1 MKLIMLFI
9 LTFIALN
16 AHASEDRQENSE
28 RIICLSDF
36 PKDSMMFRGKPHFK
50 AAYEEYYKYKNAIKF
65 APLKPFH
72 FSYSQIEF
80 GYERMMGMRFVTEI
94 STGIILPN
102 TIMYS
107 DEGVNPKNKGF
118 TFSLEER
125 FFLTPPKRRRVYL
138 AFEFNYRKINSQH
151 RASFGDKFTVYDS
164 VYISSIYLD
173 TFQLKKQLFNYSVKF
188 GFQFTWN
195 RVFFDMYAGI
205 GLRYRQARHLDRLYP
220 NDEIAKKENYKNPF
234 TEEHLYLKEGFSF
247 LPNVVANIRIGYRF

>member
-1 MKLIMLFI
+1 MKLIKLFI
-9 LTFIALN
+9 FTFIAIN
-16 AHASEDRQENSE
+16 THASEDRQEDSN
-28 RIICLSDF
+28 RIICLLDF

-94 STGIILPN
+94 STGIILPKVF
-102 TIMYS
+102 MKQS
-107 DEGVNPKNKGF
+107 EVLEPKNKGF
-118 TFSLEER
+118 TFSIEER

-138 AFEFNYRKINSQH
+138 AFEFNYRKINSEH
-151 RASFGDKFTVYDS
+151 TASFGTEKPIYDS
-164 VYISSIYLD
+164 IGLTLNYLD

-188 GFQFTWN
+188 GFQFTFD

-205 GLRYRQARHLDRLYP
+205 GLRYRQGRHSDRMHP
-220 NDEIAKKENYKNPF
+220 FDELENSRHPTYDYS
-234 TEEHLYLKEGFSF
+234 YLKEGFYF